1 MSEAKCS
8 VTGCETHVEARGWC
22 KKHYKRWLR
31 NGTTDPRAAQPDT
44 CSISGCSKPAKARTW
59 CAAHYARWS
68 RLGDP
73 LAGPP
78 MRRSRGQ
85 EGCDFPGC
93 SRKYKADGLCA
104 GHYKQ
109 HRSGANL
116 APLAEGPSRRDT
128 SQMSTRERFMHFVVV
143 GSDSE
148 CWDWSGTLVGG
159 YGQFSAGGVTHY
171 AHRYA
176 YETSVGELPEWVQVD
191 HTCHNRAC
199 VNLEHLREATNK
211 QNQENRAPGSR
222 ASSGFRNV
230 YLKPSGKYVVNV
242 RSDGVDHYGG
252 CYADLGEAI
261 TAAMRLRDKLFT
273 HHRRGS
279 YD

>member
-1 MSEAKCS
+1 MGPPTPGRHSLTSAPS
-8 VTGCETHVEARGWC
+8 QGAPSPLSRGRGAPRTTPDGRDWAT
-22 KKHYKRWLR
+22 RSPGLR
-31 NGTTDPRAAQPDT
+31 CAGAEGRRGAISLGAAGSTKPVGSALATTS
-44 CSISGCSKPAKARTW
+44 SIS
-59 CAAHYARWS
+59 
-68 RLGDP
+68 
-73 LAGPP
+73 
-78 MRRSRGQ
+78 
-85 EGCDFPGC
+85 PG
-93 SRKYKADGLCA
+93 RILP
-104 GHYKQ
+104 
-109 HRSGANL
+109 
-116 APLAEGPSRRDT
+116 PLAEGPSRRDT

-143 GSDSE
+143 GNDSE

-159 YGQFSAGGVTHY
+159 YGQFSAGGVTHC

-176 YETSVGELPEWVQVD
+176 YEASVGELPEWVQVD

-230 YLKPSGKYVVNV
+230 YLRPSGKYVVSV

-252 CYADLGEAI
+252 YYADLGEAI